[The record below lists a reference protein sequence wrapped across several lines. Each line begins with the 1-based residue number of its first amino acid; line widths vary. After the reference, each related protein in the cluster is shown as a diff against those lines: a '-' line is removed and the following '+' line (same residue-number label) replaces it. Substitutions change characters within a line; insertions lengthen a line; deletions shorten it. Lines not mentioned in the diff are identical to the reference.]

1 MLISLLIFILIA
13 ILFGLVAYIIQI
25 PSQQNK
31 QQRVTEIQEEL
42 GEVYIPTTMNIAD
55 TNRTL
60 EFDIHPLE
68 QITLVQE
75 KLNKYAEATANE
87 IDSDTEAA
95 NFRQSMDIA
104 RLNIESFTPGDLI
117 GALNSFAPIHCNYRF
132 GLDNELNI
140 ISQKFCQMI
149 YNLPSHPEDMYA
161 IESLSASFF
170 NFQNNLFD
178 MIEEYQTFDDKS
190 YPDDLIERLV
200 ENPMRIIS
208 TQELWEGECKVFF
221 NWYYTLRC
229 YFLMS
234 KFYQNE
240 GKLLEKN
247 IARMNTI
254 LSNAK
259 DEITTEDYQWVQHN
273 QKKILDAF
281 QSIFSLYQRFF
292 EAILVILSQFEE
304 SQITIIS
311 NSKKDIETWK
321 SKILERYLPTCFGFV
336 PPSTTDE
343 YTCGDYLMEYQ
354 GHIQKIVSNKPNSLK
369 KSSLSIGASESAQAF
384 FNQRLRDCQGF
395 LNLVL
400 IDEMDRMLNEVFR
413 QIK

>member
-1 MLISLLIFILIA
+1 MI
-13 ILFGLVAYIIQI
+13 AYIVQI
-25 PSQQNK
+25 PSSPNK

-42 GEVYIPTTMNIAD
+42 GEVYVPTTMNIAD

-87 IDSDTEAA
+87 IESDTEAA

-104 RLNIESFTPGDLI
+104 RLNIESFTPDDLI
-117 GALNSFAPIHCNYRF
+117 QALNSFAPIHCNYRF

-149 YNLPSHPEDMYA
+149 YNLPSHPEDMYT

-170 NFQNNLFD
+170 NFQNNLLD
-178 MIEEYQTFDDKS
+178 MIEEYQQFDNKS
-190 YPDDLIERLV
+190 YPDDLVERLV
-200 ENPMRIIS
+200 DNPMRIIS
-208 TQELWEGECKVFF
+208 TQDLWEGECKVFF

-234 KFYQNE
+234 KFYKEE
-240 GKLLEKN
+240 GKTLEKN
-247 IARMNTI
+247 IAKLNKI
-254 LSNAK
+254 LANAK
-259 DEITTEDYQWVQHN
+259 TEVTLEDYQWVQHN

-281 QSIFSLYQRFF
+281 QSLFSLYQRFF
-292 EAILVILSQFEE
+292 EAILVILSQFNE

-311 NSKKDIETWK
+311 ESKKDIETWK
-321 SKILERYLPTCFGFV
+321 DKILERYLPTCYGFV

-343 YTCGDYLMEYQ
+343 FNCGDYLMEYQ
-354 GHIQKIVSNKPNSLK
+354 GHIQKIVTNKPNALK
-369 KSSLSIGASESAQAF
+369 KSALSIGASESAQSF
-384 FNQRLRDCQGF
+384 FNQRLRDTQGF

>member
-1 MLISLLIFILIA
+1 MIISLLIFILII
-13 ILFGLVAYIIQI
+13 ILFGLIAYIIHI
-25 PSQQNK
+25 PNMPDK

-42 GEVYIPTTMNIAD
+42 GEVYVPTSMDIAD

-68 QITLVQE
+68 QISLVQE

-95 NFRQSMDIA
+95 SFRQSMDIT
-104 RLNIESFTPGDLI
+104 RLNIESFTPTDLI
-117 GALNSFAPIHCNYRF
+117 QALNSFAPIHCNYRF

-140 ISQKFCQMI
+140 IAQKFCQMI

-170 NFQNNLFD
+170 NFQNSLFE
-178 MIEEYQTFDDKS
+178 MIEEYQSFDEKS

-208 TQELWEGECKVFF
+208 TQELWEGECKTFF
-221 NWYYTLRC
+221 NWYYTMRC
-229 YFLMS
+229 YFLVA
-234 KFYQNE
+234 KFYQSE
-240 GKLLEKN
+240 GKNLENKVSKL
-247 IARMNTI
+247 NTI

-259 DEITTEDYQWVQHN
+259 VEITTEDYQWVQQN
-273 QKKILDAF
+273 QKKILDGF

-292 EAILVILSQFEE
+292 EAILVILSQFDE
-304 SQITIIS
+304 SQISIIS
-311 NSKKDIETWK
+311 QSKNNIEAWK
-321 SKILERYLPTCFGFV
+321 AKILDRYLPTCYGFT

-343 YTCGDYLMEYQ
+343 YNCGDYLMEYQ

-369 KSSLSIGASESAQAF
+369 KTTLSIGASESAQSF
-384 FNQRLRDCQGF
+384 FNQRLRDTQGF

-400 IDEMDRMLNEVFR
+400 IDEMDRMLSDVFR